1 MPASLRRIRKTFNAL
16 MTLPRRTVLSV
27 RNSIRAFIQFLHLL
41 SVRLREDR
49 LIQVAGSLTFTMLL
63 SLVPLLTIALTVF
76 SAFPGFAGLW
86 TAIRSFILTNLVP
99 TMAGKVVGV
108 YMQQFAENAGRL
120 TALGLVMIAVTAV
133 MMMHTIEGTFNTIWR
148 VRRMRPLISRVLI
161 FWGVMTIGPLLIGAS
176 LSLTSWLVTESM
188 GLMGDLQRAD
198 LILLKL
204 IPAVLTSSA
213 FALLYRTVPNR
224 RVETRD
230 ALLGGVFAGVL
241 FEGMKAAFSEYVKQV
256 PGYNLVYG
264 AFASIPIFLTW
275 IFMSWLIIL
284 IGAELT
290 AALPYLRTGGVK
302 VRRVPGSQFLE
313 ALRLLR
319 LLYQAYMQGGVATTE
334 QLRATSHLPWEEC
347 EGLLERMAKAGWVMS
362 GVSDGWGLARDAA
375 EIRLADVYQEFVF
388 HPGAHAEPGDPT
400 FEGRV
405 AQLTMGVHDDLSI
418 TLKTLFT
425 MPAQGRPRRMHVA

>member
-1 MPASLRRIRKTFNAL
+1 GDRGDGANTGAGAGHPVDAACDEPGHLTYGPRAAVVKNQDVLHGWDRSCFRVDNRSLYYRARPPEPTSMPARLRSIRKTFNTL

-27 RNSIRAFIQFLHLL
+27 RNSIRAFVQFLHLL

-224 RVETRD
+224 RVGTRD
-230 ALLGGVFAGVL
+230 ALVGGVFAGVL
-241 FEGMKAAFSEYVKQV
+241 FEGMKA
-256 PGYNLVYG
+256 
-264 AFASIPIFLTW
+264 
-275 IFMSWLIIL
+275 
-284 IGAELT
+284 
-290 AALPYLRTGGVK
+290 
-302 VRRVPGSQFLE
+302 
-313 ALRLLR
+313 
-319 LLYQAYMQGGVATTE
+319 
-334 QLRATSHLPWEEC
+334 
-347 EGLLERMAKAGWVMS
+347 
-362 GVSDGWGLARDAA
+362 
-375 EIRLADVYQEFVF
+375 
-388 HPGAHAEPGDPT
+388 
-400 FEGRV
+400 
-405 AQLTMGVHDDLSI
+405 
-418 TLKTLFT
+418 
-425 MPAQGRPRRMHVA
+425 

>member
-1 MPASLRRIRKTFNAL
+1 MPGTLRSIRRNFNAL
-16 MTLPRRTVLSV
+16 VTLPRRAALSV

-49 LIQVAGSLTFTMLL
+49 LVQVAGSLTFTMLL

-86 TAIRSFILTNLVP
+86 TTIRSFILANLVP
-99 TMAGKVVGV
+99 VMAGKAMGV

-148 VRRMRPLISRVLI
+148 VRRTRPLISRVLI

-204 IPAVLTSSA
+204 IPPVLTSIA

-230 ALLGGVFAGVL
+230 ALVGGVFAGVL
-241 FEGMKAAFSEYVKQV
+241 FECMKAAFSEYIKQV

-319 LLYQAYMQGGVATTE
+319 LLYQAHLQGTVTTTE
-334 QLRATSHLPWEEC
+334 QLRATLHLSWEEC
-347 EGLLERMAKAGWVMS
+347 EGLLECMAKAGWVMS

-375 EIRLADVYQEFVF
+375 EIRLADVYREFVF
-388 HPGAHAEPGDPT
+388 HPEAHAEPGDPT
-400 FEGRV
+400 FEGKV

-418 TLKTLFT
+418 SLKNLFT
-425 MPAQGRPRRMHVA
+425 MQAQGRPRRMQAV